1 MKSISWKILQT
12 TLLWL
17 VIITFFLSI
26 ISIYVVSKI
35 SKNDSDELLTQ
46 VCEKES
52 YIFNEKF
59 KFLESAVITVS
70 SYVLD
75 LENECLTEEEM
86 LSDEF
91 CSKVQDMT
99 LSIANRTDGAMA
111 VYFRY
116 NPELTGNGTQGF
128 FWSRN
133 NDNERFSYFEPTDI
147 LKYEKNDIEHV
158 GWFYEPMKKHEAMWM
173 TPYYN
178 KNLDVFMISY
188 IVPYYTKSGEFLG
201 VIGMDIDFNKI
212 VALTGELSLYK
223 TGRVEII
230 DLSTYLSYSANKD
243 YSIEKRN
250 LSMSL
255 YNHLTTMDKENKTLT
270 VTGSDGVRYKTCVS
284 RLRNGMRL
292 MLLVPVNE
300 VNAQRNY
307 MLMMFA
313 VCVAVSLICSI
324 YFVVKLTQKM
334 VNPLKKLTKITEQ
347 YAKGN
352 WSDTYIS
359 DTEDEIQ
366 ELSES
371 ISIMAETTKS
381 YIDLI
386 HYNAMTDSLTGLKNK
401 NCYIS
406 YIQKLKEKDAS
417 KDSEYAIVVFD
428 LNFLKKAN
436 DEFGHEIGDKL
447 IMLAGQHICKVFA
460 HSPVFRI
467 GGDEYAAILEG
478 DAYRF
483 REELCRQFEVG
494 MKELT
499 PVVADLSLSI
509 SYGVATHPWDGA
521 TYDDVFKC
529 ADERMYEFKKKMKA
543 ERK

>member
-1 MKSISWKILQT
+1 MKSISLKILKT

-17 VIITFFLSI
+17 VIITFFLAFI
-26 ISIYVVSKI
+26 AIYVVNEI
-35 SKNDSDELLTQ
+35 SDEDSDELLTQ
-46 VCEKES
+46 ICEKET
-52 YIFNEKF
+52 YIFNDRF
-59 KFLESAVITVS
+59 KFLENSVVTIS

-75 LENECLTEEEM
+75 LENECSNEKDL

-91 CSKVQDMT
+91 CNKVQDMT

-128 FWSRN
+128 FWSRGG
-133 NDNERFSYFEPTDI
+133 DSEKFSYVEPTDI

-158 GWFYEPMKKHEAMWM
+158 GWFYEPMEKHEAMWM

-188 IVPYYTKSGEFLG
+188 IVPYYTKSGVFLG

-212 VALTGELSLYK
+212 VNLTDDLELYES
-223 TGRVEII
+223 GRVEII
-230 DLSTYLSYSANKD
+230 DLSTYLSYSASDDNN
-243 YSIEKRN
+243 IEKNN
-250 LSMSL
+250 LTMSQ

-270 VTGSDGVRYKTCVS
+270 VTGSDGIRYKTCVS

-292 MLLVPVNE
+292 MLLVPINE
-300 VNAQRNY
+300 VNSQRNY
-307 MLMMFA
+307 MLLMFA
-313 VCVAVSLICSI
+313 ISVFISLICSI
-324 YFVVKLTQKM
+324 YFIVKLTKKI
-334 VNPLKKLTKITEQ
+334 VNPLKKLTVITGQ

-352 WSDTYIS
+352 WSDKYIG

-371 ISIMAETTKS
+371 ILIMAETTKS
-381 YIDLI
+381 YIDMI
-386 HYNAMTDSLTGLKNK
+386 NNNAMTDSLTGLKNK
-401 NCYIS
+401 NCYLS
-406 YIQKLKEKDAS
+406 YIEKYKGDNAYRDA
-417 KDSEYAIVVFD
+417 EYAVVVFD

-436 DEFGHEIGDKL
+436 DEYGHEMGDKL
-447 IMLAGQHICKVFA
+447 IKLAGQHICRTFQ

-467 GGDEYAAILEG
+467 GGDEYTAILEG
-478 DAYRF
+478 DDYSS
-483 REELCRQFEVG
+483 REELCRLFEIE
-494 MKELT
+494 MKKMS
-499 PVVADLSLSI
+499 PVAENLYLSI
-509 SYGVATHPWDGA
+509 AYGIACHQVGEAN
-521 TYDDVFKC
+521 YDEVFKC
-529 ADERMYEFKKKMKA
+529 ADEQMYEYKKKMKA

>member
-1 MKSISWKILQT
+1 L
-12 TLLWL
+12 
-17 VIITFFLSI
+17 
-26 ISIYVVSKI
+26 
-35 SKNDSDELLTQ
+35 NEEELLS
-46 VCEKES
+46 E
-52 YIFNEKF
+52 
-59 KFLESAVITVS
+59 
-70 SYVLD
+70 
-75 LENECLTEEEM
+75 
-86 LSDEF
+86 EF
-91 CSKVQDMT
+91 CNKVQDMT
-99 LSIANRTDGAMA
+99 LSIANRTDGAMS

-133 NDNERFSYFEPTDI
+133 SDNERFAYFEPTDI

-188 IVPYYTKSGEFLG
+188 IAPYYTKSGIFLG

-212 VALTGELSLYK
+212 VNLTGDLELYK
-223 TGRVEII
+223 TGRIEII
-230 DLSTYLSYSANKD
+230 DLSTYLSYSVADDN
-243 YSIEKRN
+243 SIEKNN

-270 VTGSDGVRYKTCVS
+270 VTGSDGIRYKTCVS
-284 RLRNGMRL
+284 RLQNGMRL
-292 MLLVPVNE
+292 MLLVPINE

-313 VCVAVSLICSI
+313 VSVAISLICSI
-324 YFVVKLTQKM
+324 YFIVKLTKRI
-334 VNPLKKLTKITEQ
+334 VSPLKKLTIITGQ

-352 WSDTYIS
+352 WGDKFVS

-371 ISIMAETTKS
+371 ILIMAETTKS
-381 YIDLI
+381 YIDMI
-386 HYNAMTDSLTGLKNK
+386 NNNAMTDSLTGLKNK
-401 NCYIS
+401 NCYLS
-406 YIQKLKEKDAS
+406 YINKYKEGN
-417 KDSEYAIVVFD
+417 DSCDKEYAIVVFD

-436 DEFGHEIGDKL
+436 DEYGHEMGDKL
-447 IMLAGQHICKVFA
+447 IKLAGQHICKSFP

-467 GGDEYAAILEG
+467 GGDEYTAILEG
-478 DAYRF
+478 ESYGSK
-483 REELCRQFEVG
+483 EKLCRQFE
-494 MKELT
+494 KELKNLP
-499 PVVADLSLSI
+499 PVEKNLNLSI
-509 SYGVATHPWDGA
+509 SYGVACNHIDGA
-521 TYDDVFKC
+521 TYDEVFKC
-529 ADERMYEFKKKMKA
+529 ADERMYEYKKKMKA

>member
-1 MKSISWKILQT
+1 MKSISWKILKT

-35 SKNDSDELLTQ
+35 SQKDSDELLTQ

-52 YIFNEKF
+52 YIFNDKF
-59 KFLESAVITVS
+59 KFLESSVITIT

-75 LENECLTEEEM
+75 LENECLKEEEL

-91 CSKVQDMT
+91 CNKVQDMT

-128 FWSRN
+128 FWSRD

-212 VALTGELSLYK
+212 VNLTGELSLYE
-223 TGRVEII
+223 TGRIEII
-230 DLSTYLSYSANKD
+230 DLSTYLSYSAGKD
-243 YSIEKRN
+243 NSIEKSN
-250 LSMSL
+250 LSMAH
-255 YNHLTTMDKENKTLT
+255 YNHLTTIDKENKTLT

-284 RLRNGMRL
+284 RLQNGMRL
-292 MLLVPVNE
+292 MLLVPINE

-307 MLMMFA
+307 MLLMFA

-324 YFVVKLTQKM
+324 YFIVKLTQKI
-334 VNPLKKLTKITEQ
+334 VDPLKKLTKITGQ

-352 WSDTYIS
+352 WSDKFIS
-359 DTEDEIQ
+359 NTEDEIQ
-366 ELSES
+366 DLSES
-371 ISIMAETTKS
+371 ILIMAETTKS
-381 YIDLI
+381 YIDMI
-386 HYNAMTDSLTGLKNK
+386 HNNAMTDSLTGLKNK

-406 YIQKLKEKDAS
+406 FIQKFKENNDK
-417 KDSEYAIVVFD
+417 KNMEYAVLVFD
-428 LNFLKKAN
+428 LNFLKKTN
-436 DEFGHEIGDKL
+436 DAYGHE
-447 IMLAGQHICKVFA
+447 M
-460 HSPVFRI
+460 
-467 GGDEYAAILEG
+467 GDELIKLA
-478 DAYRF
+478 
-483 REELCRQFEVG
+483 
-494 MKELT
+494 
-499 PVVADLSLSI
+499 
-509 SYGVATHPWDGA
+509 
-521 TYDDVFKC
+521 
-529 ADERMYEFKKKMKA
+529 
-543 ERK
+543 